1 MAPRSAGLAV
11 EEALWVLSQVCEL
24 GGVLKGGRWY
34 LGHVLLKHWFWAGTR
49 LRLFWPET

>member
-24 GGVLKGGRWY
+24 GGVERWEVVFGTDTSQALV
-34 LGHVLLKHWFWAGTR
+34 LGKNKT
-49 LRLFWPET
+49 ETFLA